1 MNERLRVQ
9 TEQIE
14 ELTRKNEHILD
25 QLRRLKSTLQLHPG
39 GYATPKGLS
48 NGKGGANSGA
58 NPGWQ
63 RPTTRSM
70 LNV

>member
-9 TEQIE
+9 TEQID
-14 ELTRKNEHILD
+14 ELTRKNEHMLD
-25 QLRRLKSTLQLHPG
+25 QLRHLKSTLQLHPG
-39 GYATPKGLS
+39 GYATPL
-48 NGKGGANSGA
+48 GGP

>member
-9 TEQIE
+9 TEQID

-39 GYATPKGLS
+39 GYVTP
-48 NGKGGANSGA
+48 KGGANSGA

>member
-9 TEQIE
+9 TEQID

-39 GYATPKGLS
+39 PGGYATR
-48 NGKGGANSGA
+48 KGGANSGA